1 MNIRQTFSMV
11 LLFGILF
18 TQTSFS
24 MPLKFSR
31 TPKQNYITEDSNNI
45 NVYEKIN
52 PAIVSI
58 EAEVPEG
65 ISSGA
70 GCIIN
75 SNGKI
80 LTSRHVVDGAT
91 YIEVRT
97 SNGEVYK
104 GTVLPIKHDLEAL
117 AILKIEPKEKLQTV
131 KFGDSSK
138 VKVGQKVL
146 AIGHPFGFSGT
157 MTTGIVSRIDNLRN
171 RIQTDAAINPG
182 SSGGPICN
190 AQGEVIGISQSIFNP
205 DNNKSNIGIGF
216 AIPSDDVV
224 KFIRQN

>member
-1 MNIRQTFSMV
+1 MNIRQTFSVV
-11 LLFGILF
+11 LLFGILLM
-18 TQTSFS
+18 QSSFS
-24 MPLKFSR
+24 MPLKFNR

-190 AQGEVIGISQSIFNP
+190 ANGEVIGISQSIFNP

-216 AIPSDDVV
+216 AIPANDVV

>member
-1 MNIRQTFSMV
+1 MNISKSLSLI
-11 LLFGILF
+11 LLSTILLVP
-18 TQTSFS
+18 SSLS
-24 MPLKFSR
+24 MPLKFNHSPR
-31 TPKQNYITEDSNNI
+31 QNFVSEDSNNI

-97 SNGEVYK
+97 STGETYK

-117 AILKIEPKEKLQTV
+117 AILKNLFIL
-131 KFGDSSK
+131 SSY
-138 VKVGQKVL
+138 L
-146 AIGHPFGFSGT
+146 T
-157 MTTGIVSRIDNLRN
+157 
-171 RIQTDAAINPG
+171 
-182 SSGGPICN
+182 
-190 AQGEVIGISQSIFNP
+190 IS
-205 DNNKSNIGIGF
+205 
-216 AIPSDDVV
+216 
-224 KFIRQN
+224 